1 MLAAIFNKLHY
12 KRVIE
17 RPDQAQGLNT
27 ELEQKHG
34 EPIFKIFC
42 SLLDKTLEKEL
53 RRSLWLKKEMP
64 EIVKSEVVLKSFL
77 IYAALIHLYSK
88 NISDLG
94 IEDMLDVL

>member
-1 MLAAIFNKLHY
+1 
-12 KRVIE
+12 
-17 RPDQAQGLNT
+17 
-27 ELEQKHG
+27 
-34 EPIFKIFC
+34 
-42 SLLDKTLEKEL
+42 
-53 RRSLWLKKEMP
+53 MP